1 MPAAKGSARTPLGPT
16 NVASAGERTFKNFST
31 LRIEVL
37 ELTLMKQYLDM
48 FWSHLTSAMEGY
60 KSIQLAAEHPKE
72 EKS

>member
-1 MPAAKGSARTPLGPT
+1 MGGQKPIVFISDDQD
-16 NVASAGERTFKNFST
+16 VIKN

-72 EKS
+72 ENHKNI